1 MTTSPMTKI
10 ECEQHHTG
18 LFVSDLKTA
27 IDFYTN
33 KLGFRLGF
41 EWGEHTTMAGV
52 NLGHVQIFLERGE
65 PSPKGCYLYFV
76 INDADAFYEFHR
88 NNGVEV
94 VQPIADRNY
103 GLRDYAVRDLHGYV
117 LSFGH
122 RLPGNCDEE
131 DEEGNGDHS

>member
-1 MTTSPMTKI
+1 MTTNPMPKI

-18 LFVSDLKTA
+18 IIVSDLKTA

-33 KLGFRLGF
+33 KLGFWLGF
-41 EWGEHTTMAGV
+41 EWGEATTMAGV
-52 NLGHVQIFLERGE
+52 NLGHVQIFLEHGE

-94 VQPIADRNY
+94 VQPIADRDY

-122 RLPGNCDEE
+122 RLPSNCDEE
-131 DEEGNGDHS
+131 DEGDHS